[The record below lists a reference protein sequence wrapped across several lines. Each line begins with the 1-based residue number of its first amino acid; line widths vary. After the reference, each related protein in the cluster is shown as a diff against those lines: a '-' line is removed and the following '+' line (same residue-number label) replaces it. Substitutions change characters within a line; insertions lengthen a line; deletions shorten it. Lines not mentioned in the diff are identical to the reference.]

1 MFLICFL
8 HIRTCK
14 MCVLVVTVVF
24 NSESKAEFNHLLLKP
39 VKMLIN
45 HNSHSSMF
53 TNYNLRSVYYLIW
66 YINVTYI
73 LHIYRH
79 ICYSLQVSSSSLSC
93 SSSLPFSS
101 SSESI
106 SSSPSA
112 FSWNS
117 EYEYPHFLQI
127 YMVSVSS
134 PRI

>member
-14 MCVLVVTVVF
+14 MCVSVVTVVF
-24 NSESKAEFNHLLLKP
+24 NSEPKTKFNHILLKP

-53 TNYNLRSVYYLIW
+53 TNYNFGSVYYLI
-66 YINVTYI
+66 YISVHTY
-73 LHIYRH
+73 LH

-101 SSESI
+101 SSESV
-106 SSSPSA
+106 SSSLSA

-134 PRI
+134 PRILKS